1 MIRHTRS
8 VRWRRFVSMLTTW
21 IYINP
26 VCTCRKHYSWGFFSG
41 KIIPYKKP
49 HVRVKKNLSRNEE
62 ERGGGKGDRGIILF
76 ARRGVGGGDYVN
88 SSRPLKDATW
98 CIRIHKNY
106 ILSVS
111 KIHENWIYN
120 IQRRH
125 DVVLYIYFSWI
136 KAMVFLV
143 FEKRITSFHLIE
155 NSLPKKTYT
164 YMRLI

>member
-1 MIRHTRS
+1 
-8 VRWRRFVSMLTTW
+8 MLTTW

-88 SSRPLKDATW
+88 SSRPLKDAT
-98 CIRIHKNY
+98 
-106 ILSVS
+106 
-111 KIHENWIYN
+111 
-120 IQRRH
+120 
-125 DVVLYIYFSWI
+125 
-136 KAMVFLV
+136 
-143 FEKRITSFHLIE
+143 
-155 NSLPKKTYT
+155 
-164 YMRLI
+164 